1 MSPALPRRTR
11 IALSVAALVVAVPV
25 IAIVALVNYDWDHAR
40 PWINTRVSTAI
51 ARPFAIQGHLALTWE
66 KPPAVPG
73 RARWRDHLP
82 WPHIVA
88 NDVHIG
94 NPAGFDGEVAS
105 ARQLAFSVNPLAIFT
120 HTVTVPVLRFDTP
133 DIDLQRQAGGSNNW
147 TFHPQDKPSAW
158 TLDLERVVFS
168 KGVVHYR
175 DAIEKADLTAD
186 VDTIN
191 ADPAYGVRWDLHGNY
206 HGEPASGTGKAGAVL
221 SLQEQTAPYP
231 LQADVKLGS
240 AVRIS
245 VEGTL
250 TKPTALAALDLHLKL
265 GGASMAQLYALTGV
279 VLPETPPF
287 STEGHLLGELGKH
300 SSHWTYDK
308 FTGKVGSSDIGGH
321 LDYRSGAPR
330 GRLSGSIVSHQ
341 LVFADLGPLVGA
353 DSNASKQARGAAP
366 VQPSGKVLPVETFRT
381 ERWTS
386 VDADVQF
393 SADRIVRDKQLPI
406 SKLST
411 HVRLQDGV
419 LALDPLN
426 FNIAGGDM
434 HSAIKLDGSGR
445 EGKNAI
451 RANASVLARH
461 IHIRELFPTIGD
473 LQATV
478 GEINGEAKLSAM
490 GNSVATLLAGSNGE
504 LKTLI
509 DQGKVSKLLLEKMG
523 LNVGNIVLAKLFGDK
538 QVKLNCM
545 ATDFSVSNGLMQTRT
560 FVVDTDEAIIT
571 AAGTVNLANENLDL
585 TLKPETK
592 SLRILSLRAP
602 LYVRGTFSA
611 PDVSVDKGVLALKAG
626 SAAALAVVALPA
638 ALLPLINTGPGKDS
652 PCAHLL
658 AEARVRPVAPPPGR
672 RAAR

>member
-1 MSPALPRRTR
+1 MSRPMPRPTKIALAVAAVVVALP
-11 IALSVAALVVAVPV
+11 VAAVVV
-25 IAIVALVNYDWDHAR
+25 LMTMDWDRAR
-40 PWINTRVSTAI
+40 PWINNKVSTAI
-51 ARPFAIQGHLALTWE
+51 ERPFAIRGHLALNWE

-73 RARWRDHLP
+73 HARWRDHLP

-105 ARQLAFSVNPLAIFT
+105 VKQFDFSVSPLAAFT
-120 HTVTVPVLRFDTP
+120 RTITIPVLRFTAP
-133 DIDLQRQAGGSNNW
+133 DIDLQRKADGSNNW
-147 TFHPQDKPSAW
+147 TFHREDKPSAW
-158 TLDLERVVFS
+158 TLDLERVVFA
-168 KGVVHYR
+168 KGVVRYR

-191 ADPAYGVRWDLHGNY
+191 ADPAYGVRWDLHGSY
-206 HGEPASGTGKAGAVL
+206 HGEPATGSGKAGAVL

-231 LQADVKLGS
+231 LQAEVKLGS
-240 AVRIS
+240 AVHIS

-250 TKPTALAALDLHLKL
+250 TKPTALAALDLRLKL
-265 GGASMAQLYALTGV
+265 AGASMAQLYALTGV

-287 STEGHLLGELGKH
+287 STEGRLLGELGKH

-321 LDYRSGAPR
+321 LEYRSGAPR
-330 GRLSGSIVSHQ
+330 GSLTGNIVSHQ

-393 SADRIVRDKQLPI
+393 GADHIVRDKQLPI
-406 SKLST
+406 SKLAT
-411 HVRLQDGV
+411 HVRLHEGV
-419 LALDPLN
+419 LTLDPLN
-426 FNIAGGDM
+426 FNIAGGDL

-451 RANASVLARH
+451 RANATVVARH

-478 GEINGEAKLSAM
+478 GEINGDAKLSAT
-490 GNSVATLLAGSNGE
+490 GNSVASLLAASNGE

-509 DQGKVSKLLLEKMG
+509 DQGEVSKLLLEKMG
-523 LNVGNIVLAKLFGDK
+523 LNVGNIVLTKLFGDK

-545 ATDFSVSNGLMQTRT
+545 ATDFAVNNGVMQTRT
-560 FVVDTDEAIIT
+560 FVVDTDEAVIT
-571 AAGTVNLANENLDL
+571 AAGTINLGNEQLDL
-585 TLKPETK
+585 MLKPETK

-626 SAAALAVVALPA
+626 SAVALAVVALPA

-652 PCAHLL
+652 PCVRLL
-658 AEARVRPVAPPPGR
+658 ADARVKPVAPPPGQ